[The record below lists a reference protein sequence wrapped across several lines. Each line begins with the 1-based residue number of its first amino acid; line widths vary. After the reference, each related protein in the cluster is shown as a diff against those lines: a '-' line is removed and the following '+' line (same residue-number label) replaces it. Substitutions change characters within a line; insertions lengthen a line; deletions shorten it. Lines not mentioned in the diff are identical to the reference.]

1 MSDQTDFSIV
11 IILVVGLYFYLN
23 YIKGQIKLK
32 NDYYN
37 RKCNP
42 VTLFLSSINSNAE
55 ESIKQFSSCVTDFND
70 KKIADASTKS

>member
-42 VTLFLSSINSNAE
+42 INLFLTSINSNTE
-55 ESIKQFSSCVTDFND
+55 DSIGKFSSCVNEFNN
-70 KKIADASTKS
+70 KK